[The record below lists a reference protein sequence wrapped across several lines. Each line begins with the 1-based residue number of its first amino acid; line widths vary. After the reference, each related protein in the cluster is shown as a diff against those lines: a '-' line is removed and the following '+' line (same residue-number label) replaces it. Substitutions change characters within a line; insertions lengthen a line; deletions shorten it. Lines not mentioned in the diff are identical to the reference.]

1 MLWVTVNPAKA
12 KSLCVHSFIQMI
24 WGTFL
29 YGQASVTGWQVGMRR
44 SVEFDDGDVVA
55 WTHLEIIIIV
65 IDEYGTVEFCAN
77 DGGVVFLACGLDE
90 PFLGYWGGNLYL
102 LFQVGNKGNHHHRY
116 LQILE
121 QDFRDSFRQNLLL
134 LGQ

>member
-1 MLWVTVNPAKA
+1 M
-12 KSLCVHSFIQMI
+12 HSFIQMI

-55 WTHLEIIIIV
+55 WTHLLEILIIV
-65 IDEYGTVEFCAN
+65 IDEYGTVEFCAD
-77 DGGVVFLACGLDE
+77 DGGVVFLACDLDE
-90 PFLGYWGGNLYL
+90 LFWEHWGGDLYL
-102 LFQVGNKGNHHHRY
+102 LYRLSNNQHQHHHRY